1 MEESNAA
8 TGYQGLA
15 GPASEPGNTQLDRYL
30 DKTQNV
36 LDIVALLTLWIVV
49 VPPSDFGEATD
60 VQRIALVIRIGLSAL
75 YGIDMTI
82 RTVLARHHTRYLRHN
97 VIGIV
102 AVLFPPV
109 RVLFSLR
116 LIRSLFRRGNL
127 DRFLVAA
134 IVLLLNGALMVFF
147 FERNAPGSNIHT
159 AGESIWWAIVT
170 VTTVGYG
177 DYFPVT
183 VAGKVV
189 ATFIMAIGIITVAV
203 ITAQVAS
210 AFVDQ
215 AARRRSADALAD
227 PADRADLVEPDD
239 SIEPEAAVTLADLD
253 QRLARIEAL
262 VSALAAAPGAGPG
275 PAA

>member
-1 MEESNAA
+1 MTEPTPGGE
-8 TGYQGLA
+8 YPGLA
-15 GPASEPGNTQLDRYL
+15 GSAVEPDNPRLDAYL
-30 DKTQNV
+30 DKTQNA
-36 LDIVALLTLWIVV
+36 LDILALLTLWIVV
-49 VPPSDFGEATD
+49 VPPGDFSTSHTVTD
-60 VQRIALVIRIGLSAL
+60 IAITVRVGLSVV

-82 RTVLARHHTRYLRHN
+82 RTVLAHHRARYLRHH
-97 VIGIV
+97 VVGII

-116 LIRSLFRRGNL
+116 LIRSLFHRGNL

-134 IVLLLNGALMVFF
+134 MVLLLNGALMVFF

-177 DYFPVT
+177 DYYPVT
-183 VAGKVV
+183 VPGKIV

-215 AARRRSADALAD
+215 AARRRAAPDATLPPTDPAAAAD
-227 PADRADLVEPDD
+227 PGP
-239 SIEPEAAVTLADLD
+239 AVTLADLD
-253 QRLARIEAL
+253 QRLARIEQL
-262 VSALAAAPGAGPG
+262 VSALAGPPGQGAGG
-275 PAA
+275 VE